1 MKKSKML
8 LALLVLS
15 AAATVASCTKPST
28 SSSAPAPSTSSSAPA
43 PSTSSAPA
51 PSTSTVSIPNE
62 ITTVMS
68 VTEAIA
74 HMQGTNWK
82 EGQILHVTGVVASV
96 KYQEDYGSYNIVLEG
111 GFEVYS
117 GKLAEGVEA
126 PVVGAT
132 ITASGMSKIY
142 KDTYEIAYNSTDKV
156 SPNIYKVENPAPQ
169 VPTFEVPA
177 YLEYEDISNWE
188 DGSISANKVFG
199 GEYMTVVP
207 RSDKAW
213 TVEANSKT
221 ADDGRV
227 FTKRLKPNGK
237 TTAKG
242 GYIQIETAGAAKLV
256 FYAISGSSSETR
268 VVTVAKDWNSVAEAV
283 PEENKLLAIDV
294 PGDKLGKYTVD
305 LPESGTYVLHLSNSI
320 NFYGFELLDPEAKAQ
335 TVEIA
340 SLKVVGPDEYRVGG
354 EFDASKYTVYGVS
367 EDGKYTHLLDANE
380 YKLGTID
387 TTVEKTGEN
396 ALELT
401 ASYVGFEAIK
411 GACEIEVWN
420 WYNITVADDL
430 KALFVVAENATEF
443 KNGSDIKFTAN
454 NPGQI
459 LKTVTLTVGGTAK
472 EVTIEDGAFTVEDAN
487 GDINLT
493 AATWEAEVI
502 EGGDTKIEWV
512 AETELAANWSNLKDV
527 KIPDGTKFGDFTYNV
542 IKDSSQS
549 KYSNKSVPSIQ
560 LGGDG
565 KATLSFSVK
574 GASTITVVAS
584 ATGSSKNTKVALFAA
599 DGTKVAEGE
608 TITNEDKVTT
618 VLNIPEAG
626 NYYIAAGA
634 SDHLRVFEITCEE
647 KEETDTPVITPAE
660 VLFEGT
666 IANKVISEGLTYIT
680 NNESYPDPA
689 FYSNGGLKM
698 TYINQGV
705 STSTF
710 AAKDSVTV
718 TINVL
723 ALNAKNVTD
732 VTTDAF
738 TVSGL
743 NAAGEVVATATLD
756 TLVVGDNTVSLEGT
770 AIVSVKVIMTAYP
783 HNGTAQCNV
792 SLGGVKVE
800 G

>member
-1 MKKSKML
+1 ML

-82 EGQILHVTGVVASV
+82 EGQILHVTGVVTSV
-96 KYQEDYGSYNIVLEG
+96 KYQEDFGSYNIVLEG

-117 GKLAEGVEA
+117 GKLAEGVEV

-142 KDTYEIAYNSTDKV
+142 KDTYEVAYNSKEKV

-221 ADDGRV
+221 SDDGRV

-256 FYAISGSSSETR
+256 FYAISGKSSETR

-283 PEENKLLAIDV
+283 PEENKLLAINV

-305 LPESGTYVLHLSNSI
+305 LPESGTYVLHLSDSI

-493 AATWEAEVI
+493 AATWEAEVVTGLTNI
-502 EGGDTKIEWV
+502 SWN
-512 AETELAANWSNLKDV
+512 AETALTANWSDLKG
-527 KIPDGTKFGDFTYNV
+527 KLIPDGTKFGDFTYV
-542 IKDSSQS
+542 LDSTNGTSDEN
-549 KYSNKSVPSIQ
+549 KYSGGSAPAIQ
-560 LGGDG
+560 L
-565 KATLSFSVK
+565 ATKGRAKLTFETS
-574 GASTITVVAS
+574 GASTIKVSFSGTSSTKEGVVVS
-584 ATGSSKNTKVALFAA
+584 LYKA
-599 DGTKVAEGE
+599 DGTLVADSTPMDG
-608 TITNEDKVTT
+608 DKPVEAIFNVT
-618 VLNIPEAG
+618 EAG
-626 NYYIAAGA
+626 SYYVAVGNVSNHVRVYEVSCKQVEEETAAGIIFELGENGSGPHSDGTKINNSTTLTEGNNTLELTGLSNVYGSA
-634 SDHLRVFEITCEE
+634 SDE
-647 KEETDTPVITPAE
+647 K
-660 VLFEGT
+660 G
-666 IANKVISEGLTYIT
+666 NSC
-680 NNESYPDPA
+680 
-689 FYSNGGLKM
+689 LKM
-698 TYINQGV
+698 G
-705 STSTF
+705 TSNNPGSLT
-710 AAKDSVTV
+710 
-718 TINVL
+718 
-723 ALNAKNVTD
+723 
-732 VTTDAF
+732 F
-738 TVSGL
+738 TVSSDVKKVVIYVARYKNKENSKVTVNGVEYTL
-743 NAAGEVVATATLD
+743 AKNSNDGEYEAIEIDTSEVKTVTFATVAG
-756 TLVVGDNTVSLEGT
+756 NTRCMINSIELLTE
-770 AIVSVKVIMTAYP
+770 
-783 HNGTAQCNV
+783 
-792 SLGGVKVE
+792 
-800 G
+800 